1 MLVESSEMMVA
12 DVVPS
17 QNWKK
22 KNNNSAPNL
31 VTASKNIMSFCL
43 QKKKNRRKHL
53 IHGKF
58 NNTVTESLYSSI
70 VIDKLDEL
78 E

>member
-1 MLVESSEMMVA
+1 MMVA

-31 VTASKNIMSFCL
+31 VTASKKYHVFLPSKK
-43 QKKKNRRKHL
+43 KKKNQRKHL
-53 IHGKF
+53 IRGKF
-58 NNTVTESLYSSI
+58 NNAVTESLYSSI
-70 VIDKLDEL
+70 VIDELDEL

>member
-1 MLVESSEMMVA
+1 MRI
-12 DVVPS
+12 
-17 QNWKK
+17 
-22 KNNNSAPNL
+22 
-31 VTASKNIMSFCL
+31 KNIMSFCL
-43 QKKKNRRKHL
+43 QKNRRKHL

-58 NNTVTESLYSSI
+58 NNTVTKSLYSSI

>member
-43 QKKKNRRKHL
+43 QKNRRKHL

-58 NNTVTESLYSSI
+58 NNTVTKSLYSSI